1 MHWTKIVTVMLII
14 QIGLKRLRKEETMYL
29 LILIDKIQKIRD
41 LILKSEMKN
50 D

>member
-1 MHWTKIVTVMLII
+1 MLII